1 MTENHSDASFFPPG
15 SRSRIFSE
23 NAQLQQQKK
32 SLSALYCNLL
42 SYRSERQNLTNP
54 APIGATSVSDPA
66 PVLCHS
72 ALIPLIPTVV
82 NGVAVD
88 SVPLSHYSNSCHC
101 SGIVYIY
108 DVIAHMLLS
117 SVKKKFFDFLLF
129 QAPSQKAELYCRAS
143 LALES
148 RASNHNSS
156 HSMGARVTDCRADAC
171 PGSKHPQPLK
181 GPPSFCLMALIH
193 TCPSLAP
200 VCPVQTSCPLM
211 RLRSGMGL
219 VFSSDTSLCERF
231 RG

>member
-1 MTENHSDASFFPPG
+1 MLRVMTSDTSGSARNGGFLCPG
-15 SRSRIFSE
+15 SHSRISSE

-42 SYRSERQNLTNP
+42 SYWSERQNQGNP

-88 SVPLSHYSNSCHC
+88 SVPLSYYSNTCHC

-129 QAPSQKAELYCRAS
+129 QAQNQKAELYCRAPLAIEAEHLTTTPATQRAHELLAVALP
-143 LALES
+143 LALDQS
-148 RASNHNSS
+148 TSS
-156 HSMGARVTDCRADAC
+156 HS
-171 PGSKHPQPLK
+171 K
-181 GPPSFCLMALIH
+181 G
-193 TCPSLAP
+193 
-200 VCPVQTSCPLM
+200 
-211 RLRSGMGL
+211 R
-219 VFSSDTSLCERF
+219 
-231 RG
+231 